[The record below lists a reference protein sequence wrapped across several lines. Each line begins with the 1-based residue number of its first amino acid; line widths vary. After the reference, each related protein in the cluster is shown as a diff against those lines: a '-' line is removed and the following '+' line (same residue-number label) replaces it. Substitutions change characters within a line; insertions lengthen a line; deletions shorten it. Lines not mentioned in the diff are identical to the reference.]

1 VLLPQSGGG
10 GENSGVT
17 LVARPLQYTD
27 EFNHS
32 SLFVTDPKTGEITRQ
47 YSLQGGETA
56 FDRQLGELGPG
67 ESPSGTFTADRN
79 AFLNP
84 GGANQH
90 FNISPPAG
98 VSAKA
103 FREQVIG
110 LGDSYS
116 AVRYSNIIG
125 PNSNSAAAFPLF
137 RSGAQVPYIRRA
149 PFLNY
154 YRQR

>member
-1 VLLPQSGGG
+1 
-10 GENSGVT
+10 
-17 LVARPLQYTD
+17 VARPLQYTD
-27 EFNHS
+27 QFNHS
-32 SLFVTDPKTGEITRQ
+32 SLFVTDPETGEITRQ
-47 YSLQGGETA
+47 YSLQGGATK
-56 FDRQLGELGPG
+56 FDRQLSELGPG
-67 ESPSGTFTADRN
+67 ESPSSTFTADRN

-90 FNISPPAG
+90 FNIAPPDG
-98 VSAKA
+98 LTAKA
-103 FREQVIG
+103 FREQVIQ

-137 RSGAQVPYIRRA
+137 RSGAQVPDISRT

-154 YRQR
+154 YRPR

>member
-1 VLLPQSGGG
+1 
-10 GENSGVT
+10 VT
-17 LVARPLQYTD
+17 GP
-27 EFNHS
+27 E
-32 SLFVTDPKTGEITRQ
+32 TGEIIRQ
-47 YSLQGGETA
+47 YSLQGGATK
-56 FDRQLGELGPG
+56 FDRQLSELEPG
-67 ESPSGTFTADRN
+67 ESPSSTFTADRS

-84 GGANQH
+84 GGNNQQ
-90 FNISPPAG
+90 FNISPPDG

-110 LGDSYS
+110 FGDSYS

-137 RSGAQVPYIRRA
+137 RSGAQVPDISRT

-154 YRQR
+154 YRPR